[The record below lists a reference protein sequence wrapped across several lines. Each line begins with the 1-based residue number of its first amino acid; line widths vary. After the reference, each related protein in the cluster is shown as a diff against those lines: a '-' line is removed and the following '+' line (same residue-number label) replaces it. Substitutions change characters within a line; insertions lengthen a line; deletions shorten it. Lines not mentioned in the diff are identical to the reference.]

1 MSLKPPLYKE
11 ILVGLFVGGLFGP
24 VIGWFIGTFA
34 TFFAV
39 TAIDSDNVR
48 TMRTS
53 GFIGGLIGIP
63 LGFVTGL
70 ISGLPL
76 RLLSSRVLTLLRNP
90 WLAAGVGMLIGW
102 SFAFFILL
110 RWYPTVGSLI
120 YVVIVCMVVGGITGG
135 VAVIAKPRWL

>member
-1 MSLKPPLYKE
+1 MSAKAPLYKE
-11 ILVGLFVGGLFGP
+11 ILIGLFVGGLLGP

-39 TAIDSDNVR
+39 TSTDSGDVR
-48 TMRTS
+48 TMRVS

-63 LGFVTGL
+63 LGFATGL
-70 ISGLPL
+70 IASLPL
-76 RLLSSRVLTLLRNP
+76 RLLSSRVLTLLTNP
-90 WLAAGVGMLIGW
+90 WLAGGLGMLLGW
-102 SFAFFILL
+102 AFAFFILL

-135 VAVIAKPRWL
+135 VAVIAKPKWL